1 MRSITT
7 EAGRVA
13 PFGRCGVGQGL
24 RRLLCGAALL
34 ALGLSGCA
42 SRYPMGAGTALAVD
56 AMVVAAEQRRA
67 AGGGSVPVGPYAATA
82 EGRLDSTAEGEDA
95 DDE

>member
-7 EAGRVA
+7 EAGRM
-13 PFGRCGVGQGL
+13 PPCGRC
-24 RRLLCGAALL
+24 RLLCGAALL

-56 AMVVAAEQRRA
+56 AMAVAAEQRRA
-67 AGGGSVPVGPYAATA
+67 AGGRSVPVGPYAAVA
-82 EGRLDSTAEGEDA
+82 EERLDTTAGGDAED
-95 DDE
+95 E